1 MSLVKV
7 DLDTPRVKL
16 KLAQFWRRLE
26 VFEHITD
33 YVCDWVETE
42 TSRNG
47 GVHVWVKFV
56 YPLCDLEVLAVQA
69 LLGSDYIREMHNFKR
84 IRAGQVNW
92 NILFEGK
99 GDKTRVG
106 RHNLK

>member
-26 VFEHITD
+26 TFESITD
-33 YVCDWVETE
+33 IEVDRVDTE
-42 TSRNG
+42 TSSGG
-47 GVHVWVKFV
+47 GVHVWVMFKYAFT
-56 YPLCDLEVLAVQA
+56 PLEILAVQS
-69 LLGSDYIREMHNFKR
+69 LLGSDYVREMHNFKR
-84 IRAGQVNW
+84 VLAGQVNW

-99 GDKTRVG
+99 GDRV
-106 RHNLK
+106 KVK